1 VRLFRTAQQGSTM
14 LSGSMV
20 AVVTP
25 MDSDGAVNYRDLA
38 RVIDFHVSE
47 GTEALIVAGTTGESA
62 TLDHGEHIELLE
74 RACELAEGRM
84 PIIAGTGS
92 NSTAQ
97 TLRLSRAVDRLPIV
111 GFLVVTPYYNKP
123 PQEGMRRH
131 FSAIADA
138 VQHPVILYNVPGR
151 TGVDLKPETV
161 AKLAVHPNIAGIKE
175 ATGELARVRVLR
187 ETCGPDFVLLSGDDA
202 TAREFMLQGGDGV
215 ISVTGNVA
223 PARMRRLCDAARAG
237 RRAEAERIDADLQS
251 LHRNLFC
258 ESNPI
263 PVKWAVQQM
272 GLIGPGIRLPL
283 IPLAPQFHAIVSSAM
298 TAAGVQVAAA

>member
-1 VRLFRTAQQGSTM
+1 M
-14 LSGSMV
+14 LKGSMV

-25 MDSDGAVNYRDLA
+25 MDADGAVNYRDLA
-38 RVIDFHVSE
+38 RVIDFHVTG

-62 TLDHGEHIELLE
+62 TLDHEEHIELLE
-74 RACELAEGRM
+74 RACEIAEGRI

-92 NSTAQ
+92 NSTTQ
-97 TLRLSRAVDRLPIV
+97 TLNLSRAVDRLPIAGYLV
-111 GFLVVTPYYNKP
+111 GTPYYNKP

-131 FSAIADA
+131 FAAGADA
-138 VQHPVILYNVPGR
+138 VHHPVFLYNVPGR

-161 AKLAVHPNIAGIKE
+161 AKLATHPNIIGIKE

-187 ETCGPDFVLLSGDDA
+187 ETCGADFVLLSGDDA

-223 PARMRRLCDAARAG
+223 PAAMRRLCDAARAG
-237 RRAEAERIDADLQS
+237 RRVDAERIDASLQA
-251 LHRNLFC
+251 LHKNLFC

-263 PVKWAVQQM
+263 PVKWAVQKM

-283 IPLAPQFHAIVSSAM
+283 MPLAPQYHSLVASAM
-298 TAAGVQVAAA
+298 ITAGVQVAAA

>member
-1 VRLFRTAQQGSTM
+1 M

-25 MDSDGAVNYRDLA
+25 MDADGAVNYRQFA
-38 RVIDFHVSE
+38 KVVDFHVES
-47 GTEALIVAGTTGESA
+47 GTEALVVAGTTGESA
-62 TLDHGEHIELLE
+62 TLDHEEHVTVIE
-74 RACELAEGRM
+74 RACELAAGRI

-97 TLRLSRAVDRLPIV
+97 TLRLSRAVDRLPIAA
-111 GFLVVTPYYNKP
+111 FLVVTPYYNKP

-131 FSAIADA
+131 FSAVADA
-138 VQHPVILYNVPGR
+138 VTRPLILYNVPGR

-161 AKLAVHPNIAGIKE
+161 VKLAAHPNIRAIKE
-175 ATGELARVRVLR
+175 ATGELNRVHVLR
-187 ETCGPDFVLLSGDDA
+187 DGCGPEFALLSGDDA
-202 TAREFMLQGGDGV
+202 TSCEFMLLGGDGV
-215 ISVTGNVA
+215 ISVTANVA
-223 PARMRRLCDAARAG
+223 AASMRRLCDTARAG
-237 RRAEAERIDADLQS
+237 KRADAERIDAALQP

-272 GLIGPGIRLPL
+272 GLIGSGIRLPL
-283 IPLAPQFHAIVSSAM
+283 IPLAPQYHAVVLAAM
-298 TAAGVQVAAA
+298 TAAGVRVAAA